1 MLFIGVSLNQTKL
14 IKMKGGNMRFRFFSD
29 MDVDWTIEP
38 GANNIIGFDVF
49 DRNNNDVGEIVDLLV
64 DGDNNDIARYALV
77 DKGWIESVFG
87 IKRIVVPVRKMLI
100 DTSTKSAH
108 LDISRE
114 ELRKFPDY
122 ALDESGAEQI
132 IDSFW
137 GNESY
142 RASAQ
147 EQKELERPQAET
159 QAETTAFAK
168 EREPVSREAKVIDK
182 IDIQQKASARQKETG
197 TQAHEE
203 ISDTK
208 EHGPEGRAA

>member
-1 MLFIGVSLNQTKL
+1 
-14 IKMKGGNMRFRFFSD
+14 MKGGNMRFRFFSD

-38 GANNIIGFDVF
+38 EANNIIGFDVF
-49 DRNNNDVGEIVDLLV
+49 DRDNNDVGEIVDLLV
-64 DGDNNDIARYALV
+64 DGENNDTARYVLV

-87 IKRIVVPVRKMLI
+87 IKHIVVPVRKMLI
-100 DTSTKSAH
+100 DTSTKSTH

-122 ALDESGAEQI
+122 ALDESDAEQI

-147 EQKELERPQAET
+147 EQKEFEHPQQAETRAEPQAET
-159 QAETTAFAK
+159 AAFAK
-168 EREPVSREAKVIDK
+168 EREPVSKEAMIIDK
-182 IDIQQKASARQKETG
+182 INVRPKASIRQEEMKS
-197 TQAHEE
+197 QAHEE
-203 ISDTK
+203 ISETK
-208 EHGPEGRAA
+208 EHGPEEHAA